1 MEITR
6 KSFLSGAAAGLA
18 GLTLLPTA
26 AWAAPATETEGGILW
41 LRNAAGQ
48 TFTARSAELT
58 PRSWIRFRKT
68 YRASSPTA
76 SHARRG

>member
-18 GLTLLPTA
+18 GLTLLPAA
-26 AWAAPATETEGGILW
+26 AWAAPATEAEGGILW

-48 TFTARSAELT
+48 TFTARSADGDG
-58 PRSWIRFRKT
+58 
-68 YRASSPTA
+68 SSGHL
-76 SHARRG
+76 SSFGRGMSCGL